1 MGNLIHITNLGKTFH
16 DKKVLAD
23 INLSIN
29 KSERIAVLGP
39 SGAGKTTL
47 LRIISGLEKPSQGN
61 IEIHTHN
68 IGYVFQEPRLIPW
81 RTVEQNLLF
90 VNKDADLE
98 DTLAKIRLTDYKK
111 HYPHQLSGGMK
122 QRVNLA
128 RALITNPDLLILDE
142 AFSSLDLPIK
152 LGIINDVLLQWQ
164 ERKFTM
170 IIVTHDLKEALLLA
184 DRIIILSS
192 SPSRIVKDI
201 TLELKD
207 LNRKI
212 SDPIL
217 LNIESDILQILS
229 NVY

>member
-1 MGNLIHITNLGKTFH
+1 MGNLISITNLEKSFLGS
-16 DKKVLAD
+16 KVLNN
-23 INLSIN
+23 INLSIG
-29 KSERIAVLGP
+29 KSERIAIIGP

-47 LRIISGLEKPSQGN
+47 LRIMSGLEKPSQGTV
-61 IEIHTHN
+61 EIHTHN

-81 RTVEQNLLF
+81 WTVEENLLF
-90 VNKDADLE
+90 VKQDADLE
-98 DTLAKIRLTDYKK
+98 DILARIRLNDYKK

-170 IIVTHDLKEALLLA
+170 LIVTHDLKEALLLA

-192 SPSRIVKDI
+192 IPSQIVKDI
-201 TLELKD
+201 TLGLKD

-212 SDPIL
+212 SDPAL
-217 LNIESDILQILS
+217 LNIESEILHILS

>member
-1 MGNLIHITNLGKTFH
+1 MGNLISITNLEKSFLGS
-16 DKKVLAD
+16 KVLNN
-23 INLSIN
+23 INLSIG
-29 KSERIAVLGP
+29 KSERIAIIGP

-47 LRIISGLEKPSQGN
+47 LRIMSGLEKPSQGTV
-61 IEIHTHN
+61 EIHTHN

-81 RTVEQNLLF
+81 RTVEENLLF
-90 VNKDADLE
+90 VKQDADLE
-98 DTLAKIRLTDYKK
+98 DILARIRLNDYKK

-170 IIVTHDLKEALLLA
+170 LIVTHDLKEALLLA

-192 SPSRIVKDI
+192 IPSQIVKDI
-201 TLELKD
+201 TLGLKD

-212 SDPIL
+212 SDPAL
-217 LNIESDILQILS
+217 LNIESEILHILS

>member
-1 MGNLIHITNLGKTFH
+1 MGNLINITNLEKSFLGS
-16 DKKVLAD
+16 KVLD
-23 INLSIN
+23 NINLSVG
-29 KSERIAVLGP
+29 KSERIAIIGP

-47 LRIISGLEKPSQGN
+47 LRIMSGLEKPSQGTV
-61 IEIHTHN
+61 EIHTHN

-81 RTVEQNLLF
+81 RTVEENLLF
-90 VNKDADLE
+90 VKQDADLE
-98 DTLAKIRLTDYKK
+98 DILARIRLNHYKK

-152 LGIINDVLLQWQ
+152 LGIINDVLAQWQ

-170 IIVTHDLKEALLLA
+170 LIVTHDLKEALLLA

-192 SPSRIVKDI
+192 IPSQIVKDI
-201 TLELKD
+201 TLGLKD

-212 SDPIL
+212 SDSAL
-217 LNIESDILQILS
+217 LNIESEILHILS

>member
-1 MGNLIHITNLGKTFH
+1 MGNLINITNLEKSFY
-16 DKKVLAD
+16 DKKVLHN

-29 KSERIAVLGP
+29 KSERIAILGP

-47 LRIISGLEKPSQGN
+47 LRIISGLEKPSQGT
-61 IEIHTHN
+61 IEIYTHN

-81 RTVEQNLLF
+81 RNVEQNLLF
-90 VNKDADLE
+90 VKPDASLE
-98 DTLAKIRLTDYKK
+98 DILTKIRLNNYKK

-152 LGIINDVLLQWQ
+152 LGIINDVVLQWQ

-184 DRIIILSS
+184 DRILILSS
-192 SPSRIVKDI
+192 TPSQIVEDI
-201 TLELKD
+201 TVDLKD

-212 SDPIL
+212 SDPTL
-217 LNIESDILQILS
+217 LNIESDILHILS
-229 NVY
+229 KVY